1 MLLLGLPTGD
11 PESSVGKLLVVHHS
25 KEQRMKRA
33 RIGIIAATIF
43 AVASVAFAQA
53 KPDFS
58 GTWTLDPEASG
69 MAAPAGGGGAPGGGG
84 GGGGRG
90 GGGALGNGATIKQTG
105 DTLTVERTMGENK
118 VVTTYKLDGS
128 ESKNTM
134 MGRGGTPVE
143 SVSTAKFDG
152 PKLTVTTKMDMG
164 GGMMESTSVWT
175 VSGSTLTIETTG
187 ARGTQKRVYKK

>member
-1 MLLLGLPTGD
+1 
-11 PESSVGKLLVVHHS
+11 
-25 KEQRMKRA
+25 MKRA
-33 RIGIIAATIF
+33 RVGIVAAAIF
-43 AVASVAFAQA
+43 AVASMAFAQA

-69 MAAPAGGGGAPGGGG
+69 MAAGAGG

-90 GGGALGNGATIKQTG
+90 GGGPLGASATIKQTA
-105 DTLTVERTMGENK
+105 DTLTIERTMGENK

-134 MGRGGTPVE
+134 MGRGGTPIE

-152 PKLTVTTKMDMG
+152 PKLTITSKQDMG
-164 GGMMESTSVWT
+164 GQTVESTSVWT
-175 VSGSTLTIETTG
+175 VSGSTLTIESTN